1 MGLVL
6 KGLRFLDIVVVYGA
20 LQAFE
25 NLKRFCIKKKV
36 NIQIVDCIDVS
47 VMKIRIYI
55 FLKIF
60 YFNPLSA
67 NPTKS
72 SSTQTVRRK
81 IADELFNC
89 ILPFCV
95 VDA

>member
-1 MGLVL
+1 MGLAL
-6 KGLRFLDIVVVYGA
+6 KRLRFLDIVVVYGA

-47 VMKIRIYI
+47 VMKIQIYI

-60 YFNPLSA
+60 CFNPLSA

-72 SSTQTVRRK
+72 SSTQTIRRK
-81 IADELFNC
+81 IADELFKC
-89 ILPFCV
+89 I
-95 VDA
+95 